1 MRIGFCSFTG
11 KSFIRISSA
20 YQNHSK
26 PELLIFFCFFIIW
39 VTTKKGCDH
48 LFEIET
54 EKTYQKDHMKMIYE
68 AQEEIQ
74 KEIQVAVKA
83 LPESWE
89 SYDPIFLG
97 YSNWWNTLP
106 MPVISFAEQLNFTGK
121 RVFPFCTNEGSG
133 VGNSVEKLRE
143 LCAGAV
149 VEDGISIRGSQAAS
163 SQEILS
169 NWVKRSL

>member
-1 MRIGFCSFTG
+1 MAKVLTIYYS
-11 KSFIRISSA
+11 
-20 YQNHSK
+20 
-26 PELLIFFCFFIIW
+26 L
-39 VTTKKGCDH
+39 KGETIAPGMKIVNLEKGNTAVAAEYIQKAAGGD

-74 KEIQVAVKA
+74 KDIRVAVKA

-89 SYDPIFLG
+89 SYDTIFLG
-97 YSNWWNTLP
+97 YPNWWNTLP
-106 MPVISFAEQLNFTGK
+106 MPVVSFAERLDFTGK

-133 VGNSVEKLRE
+133 LGGSVEKLRE
-143 LCAGAV
+143 LCTGVV

-163 SQEILS
+163 SQDILS
-169 NWVKRSL
+169 NWVKRIL